1 MARMTRPS
9 LLIAFAVLAAL
20 SAGSWA
26 SRGPA
31 SAAAAPLDTS
41 FSAPTAVTI
50 TGYDGDAM
58 EPFVS
63 RDGTWLLFN
72 TRNLPGDATDLQLA
86 RRIDADHFQWLG
98 PLEGANSKMLD
109 GAASLDRSGNLYFVS
124 NRNYDH
130 SGNTLWRGRMIGTR
144 VVDVREIEA
153 DFTKKRLLRLN
164 IDLEISADGQSLYF
178 AENRWDLFRARPAT
192 SDLAIAQLRG
202 TRFVRDPQSAAQFA
216 AVNSPALEY
225 APDISLDQ
233 LTLYFTR
240 LDLKRLAKQPEQ
252 AFSLMVSNR
261 PTRTASWGQPRTI
274 AAAQGVV
281 EGPALSPDGCALY
294 FHKLVNNRFGL
305 WLMRQPGCAPRS
317 LPRTAQ

>member
-1 MARMTRPS
+1 MARLSRPS
-9 LLIAFAVLAAL
+9 LLIALAAL
-20 SAGSWA
+20 TALSAAGWA
-26 SRGPA
+26 ARGPV

-41 FSAPTAVTI
+41 FAAPTAVTI

-63 RDGTWLLFN
+63 PDGTWLLFN

-98 PLEGANSKMLD
+98 PLEGANSAMLD

-192 SDLAIAQLRG
+192 SDLASAQLQG

-216 AVNSPALEY
+216 AVNSAALEY
-225 APDISLDQ
+225 APNTSPDQ

-240 LDLKRLAKQPEQ
+240 LDLKLLGKQPER
-252 AFSLMVSNR
+252 AFSLMVSDR
-261 PTRTASWGQPRTI
+261 PSRTAPWGQPRTI
-274 AAAQGVV
+274 AAAQGTV

-294 FHKLVNNRFGL
+294 FHKLVNSRFGL
-305 WLMRQPGCAPRS
+305 WLMRRPGCVPRPV
-317 LPRTAQ
+317 PRTAR